1 MFFEK
6 NKQWL
11 WKLII
16 KQSVSKVF
24 VTVEIIKIDLY
35 TFGWV
40 VMLACSETLYFTLG
54 DRRARAEDFLTA
66 RAREWC
72 VRVLND
78 FRKGKEN
85 SLYVQAI
92 VMLLA

>member
-1 MFFEK
+1 
-6 NKQWL
+6 
-11 WKLII
+11 
-16 KQSVSKVF
+16 
-24 VTVEIIKIDLY
+24 
-35 TFGWV
+35 
-40 VMLACSETLYFTLG
+40 MLACSETLYFPLG
-54 DRRARAEDFLTA
+54 DRRTRVGDFLTT

-72 VRVLND
+72 VRVFVD